1 VSTSTGAGLIGRI
14 VAVVA
19 LASLPLLM
27 LLDWYQVGI
36 DISGIASGPLQVLS
50 PVDLPSQKVSGWE
63 AFDSEDIAIV
73 IVADLSLLAI
83 ALSAIR
89 GSRVWLILGTAGCL
103 ALATIL
109 LILALSPPDIVGG
122 LLEPFT
128 QRLDELLPGGL
139 PDISLPHNG
148 IADISTDT
156 KALAGPWI
164 AFAAS
169 VIAFAGCGVA
179 LMAGAGPPTRRCPD
193 CARLV
198 SSQALVCRFCGHR
211 FD

>member
-1 VSTSTGAGLIGRI
+1 MSTSTGAGLIGRI

-27 LLDWYQVGI
+27 LLDWYRVGV
-36 DISGIASGPLQVLS
+36 DVSGTVGGPLNSIL
-50 PVDLPSQKVSGWE
+50 PKLPSQTFSGWE
-63 AFDSEDIAIV
+63 SFGSTDIAIV
-73 IVADLSLLAI
+73 IVGDLTL
-83 ALSAIR
+83 
-89 GSRVWLILGTAGCL
+89 L
-103 ALATIL
+103 ALALSWVRASRIALTL
-109 LILALSPPDIVGG
+109 ATAGSLALVIIIGIVAASPPDIVG
-122 LLEPFT
+122 E
-128 QRLDELLPGGL
+128 RLDELLPVDL
-139 PDISLPHNG
+139 PQLQLPSNG
-148 IADISTDT
+148 IIDAGVDT

-169 VIAFAGCGVA
+169 VIAFTGCAIA

-198 SSQALVCRFCGHR
+198 SSQAQVCRFCGHR